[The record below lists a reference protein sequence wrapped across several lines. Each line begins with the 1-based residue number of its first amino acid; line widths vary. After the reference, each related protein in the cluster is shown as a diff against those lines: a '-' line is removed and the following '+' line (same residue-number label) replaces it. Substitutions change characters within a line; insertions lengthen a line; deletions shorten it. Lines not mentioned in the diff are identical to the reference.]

1 MRSHLNRARSGP
13 HSIHDARQ
21 HARALLIF
29 GPGAPAPRQ
38 RPHPGLLPDV
48 AEPARPARRRSIL
61 ARFIARLRRSPS
73 PEPAEATLEGVDVG
87 GHSTDAKQMIQ
98 EKDRLAA

>member
-1 MRSHLNRARSGP
+1 MRSHQSRARSGP

-21 HARALLIF
+21 HAWALLIF

-48 AEPARPARRRSIL
+48 AEPQLVRRPSML
-61 ARFIARLRRSPS
+61 ARFIARLRRSSPSKS
-73 PEPAEATLEGVDVG
+73 PEAAHDVDIWSGQSRSYNQV
-87 GHSTDAKQMIQ
+87 IQ